1 MSIQKCPMDIF
12 YAATKFVIKN
22 VLSSGLWC
30 CWKFASLGHHL
41 YIIFQIT
48 SGSQKYLLNYQS
60 TCSLIIYF
68 AKMMLEI
75 LEILE
80 KGIIGQKCP
89 LDIFKGSMKNS
100 KNHHLA
106 FFACRTIYGATFE
119 TRKSTIFQNP
129 KNPSKTKLPR

>member
-1 MSIQKCPMDIF
+1 MSNGHFLCSDKICD
-12 YAATKFVIKN
+12 KN

-48 SGSQKYLLNYQS
+48 SGAQKYLLNYQ
-60 TCSLIIYF
+60 TACALIIYF
-68 AKMMLEI
+68 AKMVLEI

-100 KNHHLA
+100 KKHHLA
-106 FFACRTIYGATFE
+106 FFACRTINGATFE
-119 TRKSTIFQNP
+119 SRKSTIFQNP
-129 KNPSKTKLPR
+129 KTPSKTKLPR